1 MTDRID
7 IRGIRGFGR
16 HGLLDEER
24 RNGQEFV
31 VDIAI
36 DVDTALAGSSD
47 DITHTV
53 DYSAV
58 AQYAH
63 AMIEGEP
70 RRLIE
75 SLAQAIAEGVRQLPN
90 VVAVEVVVHK
100 PHAPIPVAFT
110 DVSVT
115 VRR

>member
-1 MTDRID
+1 MIDRID

-24 RNGQEFV
+24 RNGQEFL

-36 DVDTALAGSSD
+36 DVDTSLAAGSD
-47 DITHTV
+47 DIAHTV
-53 DYSAV
+53 DYAAV

-75 SLAQAIAEGVRQLPN
+75 SLALAIADGVRQLPN